1 MFGTEQIQVVKDS
14 TNSVIFAVFL
24 AQLYPKLKNY
34 SKEHE
39 IPLKDILLIF
49 DNACN
54 HTFLT
59 LI

>member
-54 HTFLT
+54 HAF
-59 LI
+59 